1 MQGLPFTNREEK
13 RAEKTHLERRKTK
26 AAEVKDKKDE
36 NVIRTAFYGTAPTLS
51 LVPPVVVSHKM
62 LLCL

>member
-1 MQGLPFTNREEK
+1 MQGPPFISHEEK

-36 NVIRTAFYGTAPTLS
+36 NMIPTVFYCMAPTPS
-51 LVPPVVVSHKM
+51 LVPSVLVSHEM
-62 LLCL
+62 LLCP